1 MGQLMIGGRSGARLK
16 YNLFVQ
22 PDEPDV
28 KNGLW
33 IKTPSAVSI
42 SDVLL
47 KGSYVRTGHFS
58 ADTDSP
64 FSQIPSNSYTQ
75 GGDFMGNVDA
85 VSDGHIYLGFAH
97 GSYPSSGYLLD
108 YNLKTNTITNLG
120 TAGFYI
126 GGSIYNFQGIIVDG
140 NGTPRYN
147 LNTKTA
153 SGYPATTYPCVTSS
167 VSYGYSYACACDNER
182 VYIAR
187 TDATDMR
194 VWTPTGGS
202 SGTYTDLFTST
213 SLPEKPH
220 FHNSIIVGGKLYVF
234 SQTYGTRI
242 LNLSAG
248 TVTTGANNP
257 TNFCFLGY
265 GQGGYPLK
273 IGAEIFIFGLLSNIS
288 NTYAM
293 ISYNTETDT
302 FTVYD
307 STKNYY
313 KLFTYFSGKGI
324 LCNTFPT
331 TTTSTTCLTGQFAL
345 ESQAEPANTLC
356 LLKGIKN
363 QFWVLGTEKLMKAL
377 PKNSA
382 DILNSEYYSAPK
394 PDFSIDDAWYYDT
407 DFREYPT
414 YIGDGTQWT
423 KIKN

>member
-1 MGQLMIGGRSGARLK
+1 MGQLMIGGGSGARLK

-22 PDEPDV
+22 PEEPDV

-33 IKTPSAVSI
+33 IKTPSAVSV

-194 VWTPTGGS
+194 VGPQLAEVQEHIQT
-202 SGTYTDLFTST
+202 FVTST

-242 LNLSAG
+242 LNLSTG
-248 TVTTGANNP
+248 TVTTGASNP
-257 TNFCFLGY
+257 TNFRFLGY

-273 IGAEIFIFGLLSNIS
+273 IGAEIFIFGLFIKYFQHLCYDFIQHRNRH
-288 NTYAM
+288 
-293 ISYNTETDT
+293 
-302 FTVYD
+302 VYR
-307 STKNYY
+307 
-313 KLFTYFSGKGI
+313 I
-324 LCNTFPT
+324 
-331 TTTSTTCLTGQFAL
+331 
-345 ESQAEPANTLC
+345 
-356 LLKGIKN
+356 
-363 QFWVLGTEKLMKAL
+363 
-377 PKNSA
+377 
-382 DILNSEYYSAPK
+382 
-394 PDFSIDDAWYYDT
+394 
-407 DFREYPT
+407 
-414 YIGDGTQWT
+414 
-423 KIKN
+423 